1 MHRLKEKVAIVTGS
15 SSGIG
20 KAIALRFGAEEA
32 NVVVTARRMAL
43 CEQTVAQITKNG
55 GEAWAIQTDVAD
67 ERQVE
72 RLIEE
77 TVKRYGRLDILV
89 NNAGVIAGGRLA
101 ETTTKEF
108 DEVMNVNLRGTFFCC
123 RAGFKQMKKQ
133 GGGIIINMSS
143 VAGVQAW
150 AGTGTYSASKHGIMA
165 LTKSLA
171 DEGRPHH
178 IRVSAI
184 CPGGVADGDGNRRF
198 REDVGEQPTL
208 PAKRFE
214 ERPAARRYSRLIRIG
229 NDGRQ
234 GAIDIAEK
242 AQRAML
248 KERSQRLDV
257 LKAGGHDK
265 GECSTPAGTRPAEAP
280 A

>member
-1 MHRLKEKVAIVTGS
+1 MNRLKDKVAIVTGS

-20 KAIALRFGAEEA
+20 KAIAIRFGAEGA
-32 NVVVTARRMAL
+32 KVVVTARRMAL
-43 CEQTVAQITKNG
+43 CEQTVVQIGKAG

-77 TVKRYGRLDILV
+77 TVMRYGRLDILV
-89 NNAGVIAGGRLA
+89 NNAGVFGGKRLA
-101 ETTTKEF
+101 DTTTKDF

-178 IRVSAI
+178 IKVSAI
-184 CPGGVADGDGNRRF
+184 CPGGVADELVDA
-198 REDVGEQPTL
+198 
-208 PAKRFE
+208 PAE
-214 ERPAARRYSRLIRIG
+214 EILRSEKIDPF
-229 NDGRQ
+229 
-234 GAIDIAEK
+234 DIAETAVYLATLGK
-242 AQRAML
+242 YSVVHQVVID
-248 KERSQRLDV
+248 RLGADW
-257 LKAGGHDK
+257 
-265 GECSTPAGTRPAEAP
+265 
-280 A
+280 